1 MTCHQGRCLA
11 RGASRRLVDGV
22 SPIVEDLTGLLECVT
37 DDFDEDGFGVGILLR
52 HLPGRP
58 EQLMGLVGRDLPV
71 LP

>member
-22 SPIVEDLTGLLECVT
+22 SPIVEDLTGLLGGVT
-37 DDFDEDGFGVGILLR
+37 DDLQKDGFGVGILVR
-52 HLPGRP
+52 HLLGRP
-58 EQLMGLVGRDLPV
+58 EQLMGLVGGDLPV